1 MSFPSLP
8 VLCSVLSWC
17 HRGRQATSVCVCWWI
32 LPEGWSVRRTPSL
45 HRSINVSAAAQAQG
59 LYGEDIFIFFEHRR
73 SIFCVQ
79 GSRPLW
85 NPRCRPCQV
94 GCGAIGC
101 EMLKNLALLGVG
113 LAKSSGEVVSPPFD
127 CVALSF
133 NYTVLCSW
141 SYWTLCTASVNSQVC
156 ITDPDLIEK
165 SNLNRQFLFR
175 PHHIQ
180 VNKFCILVSFFVFPL
195 TFQMPELQ

>member
-8 VLCSVLSWC
+8 VLCSVLSRC

-59 LYGEDIFIFFEHRR
+59 LYGENIFIFFEHRR

-79 GSRPLW
+79 GSRPHW

-113 LAKSSGEVVSPPFD
+113 LAKSSGEVVSPPR
-127 CVALSF
+127 L
-133 NYTVLCSW
+133 TVLHYLSTTPFCVVEVTEHFALRRSILRCA
-141 SYWTLCTASVNSQVC
+141 SQIQTL
-156 ITDPDLIEK
+156 
-165 SNLNRQFLFR
+165 
-175 PHHIQ
+175 
-180 VNKFCILVSFFVFPL
+180 
-195 TFQMPELQ
+195 